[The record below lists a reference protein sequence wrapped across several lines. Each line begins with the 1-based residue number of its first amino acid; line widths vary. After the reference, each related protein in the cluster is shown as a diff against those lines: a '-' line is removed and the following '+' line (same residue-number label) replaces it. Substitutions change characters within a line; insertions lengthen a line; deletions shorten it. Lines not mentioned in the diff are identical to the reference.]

1 VASACIFEA
10 RTAVLFVHP
19 SKKWAILEMPSV
31 AYWLIDELLEI
42 AAEGET
48 ANAEAQPLRI
58 I

>member
-1 VASACIFEA
+1 
-10 RTAVLFVHP
+10 
-19 SKKWAILEMPSV
+19 MPSV
-31 AYWLIDELLEI
+31 AYWLVEEVLDLEF